1 MTQGFENQVQTEWKW
16 LVTADLF
23 LAGMG
28 AGGYAA
34 GVLASYGGPAWE
46 PVARTGVALG
56 FPLLLLATFFLLL
69 DLNVKRRAL
78 WIVLNPSTSWI
89 TRGSLIVSV
98 FMGLSALHLGLMV
111 WPGEMAVDAQLP
123 RLLGTVNLL
132 LSVLVMVYT
141 GALMSASR
149 PIAFWNTAM
158 LPLLFLISAATTGT
172 MAVVLLT
179 PYGPELSGV
188 FQVFARVIVSLL
200 TLKAIVIVFYI
211 QASHR
216 TGESRE
222 SARLLLKGRL
232 AKGFWLG
239 VVGAGLLIPLILVI
253 VAVSMEDQLSSAIWL
268 IRTACIL
275 GLVGA
280 LILRRL
286 ILAAGVRA
294 PLRAAGIEYTFP
306 SPFERLK

>member
-1 MTQGFENQVQTEWKW
+1 
-16 LVTADLF
+16 
-23 LAGMG
+23 MG
-28 AGGYAA
+28 AGGYAT

-56 FPLLLLATFFLLL
+56 FPLLLLATIFLLL
-69 DLNVKRRAL
+69 DLNVKRHAL
-78 WIVLNPSTSWI
+78 WIFLHPGTSWI
-89 TRGSLIVSV
+89 TRGSLIISL
-98 FMGLSALHLGLMV
+98 FMVLSALHLGLMV
-111 WPGEMAVDAQLP
+111 WPGKMAVDAQLP
-123 RLLGTVNLL
+123 QLLGTVNLL
-132 LSVLVMVYT
+132 LSFLVMVYT
-141 GALMSASR
+141 GTLMSASR

-158 LPLLFLISAATTGT
+158 LPLLFLVSAATTGT

-179 PYGPELSGV
+179 PSGPELSGV

-200 TLKAIVIVFYI
+200 TLKAVVIALYI

-222 SARLLLKGRL
+222 SAHLLLKGRL

-253 VAVSMEDQLSSAIWL
+253 VAVLMEDQLNSVMWL
-268 IRTACIL
+268 IRTACIP

-294 PLRAAGIEYTFP
+294 PLRAAGIEYTLP
-306 SPFERLK
+306 SPIERL